1 MSIKHRMAGQE
12 RREGIIRTAVGIFS
26 QRGFRGTTTREIA
39 AAVGVSEPVLY
50 QHFQTKG
57 DLYTAIIDHKFQQ
70 GAHEFEAFVA
80 EATRSND
87 DYAFFQTLASI
98 IFRWFIEDPD
108 YVRLLLYSALEGHEI
123 AKLCYEQQAVY
134 VHNQVASYLRGRM
147 EQGAVRE
154 SLDPLAAAHAFIC
167 MIVHF
172 AQAGILHGF
181 PTNAEPPQY
190 IATAVDIFVRGIAKT
205 EEK

>member
-1 MSIKHRMAGQE
+1 MAGQE
-12 RREGIIRTAVGIFS
+12 RREGIIRAAVGIFS
-26 QRGFRGTTTREIA
+26 QRGFRGATTREIA

-50 QHFQTKG
+50 QHFETKR

-70 GAHEFEAFVA
+70 GAHEFETLLA

-87 DYAFFQTLASI
+87 DYAFFQTLADI
-98 IFRWFIEDPD
+98 ILRWFVEDPD

-123 AKLCYEQQAVY
+123 AKICYEQQAV
-134 VHNQVASYLRGRM
+134 HLHSQVAGYLRGRM
-147 EQGAVRE
+147 QQGAVRE
-154 SLDPLAAAHAFIC
+154 SLDPLTAADAFIC

-181 PTNAEPPQY
+181 PMGPEPTQF
-190 IATAVDIFVRGIAKT
+190 ITTAVDIFVRGIAKT
-205 EEK
+205 EEE